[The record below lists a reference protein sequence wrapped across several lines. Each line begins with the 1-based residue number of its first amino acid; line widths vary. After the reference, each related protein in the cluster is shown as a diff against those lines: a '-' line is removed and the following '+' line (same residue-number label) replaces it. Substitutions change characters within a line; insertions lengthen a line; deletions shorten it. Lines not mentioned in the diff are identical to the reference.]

1 MKILFLFCFVFV
13 LIGCSDL
20 VFVYDTNQS
29 KGILISKTSTNITG
43 DDKNIIGSALNKK
56 IKKSEKATYIL
67 DVASRKK
74 ETNVVTESNKVATKI
89 NIQYKIAYKVT
100 LMPRNCIIFKDHV
113 VNEASYNSK
122 SAGYNFGTD
131 LSKSKLI
138 EELIDENIEIF
149 LKRIRNNVFYNT
161 AITEPVCDAG

>member
-20 VFVYDTNQS
+20 VFIYDTNQS
-29 KGILISKTSTNITG
+29 ESILISKTSTNITG

-56 IKKSEKATYIL
+56 IKKSQKATYIL

-74 ETNVVTESNKVATKI
+74 ETNIVTESNKVASKI
-89 NIQYKIAYKVT
+89 NIQYTIAYKVR
-100 LMPRNCIIFKDHV
+100 LMPRNCIIFKDRV

-138 EELIDENIEIF
+138 EGLIDENIEIF

-161 AITEPVCDAG
+161 AKTEPVCDAG